1 MAEIVLREIAPSS
14 PGGRPPLAA
23 VPPDPIS
30 SPADLVPTSRSDIA
44 WFRMLP
50 TVTTKDLLDALK
62 AVGESTRLRIV
73 RLLIA
78 GELNVKDL
86 TRVLGQSQPRIS
98 RHLKLL
104 VEAGLIERYREGSW
118 VYFRLAEGPSAL
130 HIRNL
135 LSAAIDPADQVLAR
149 DRDRAQAV
157 NQERSAAAQRY
168 FEAHAAEWDRIR
180 ALHIADL
187 DVERAMQT
195 VLGAHLDHEP
205 VGLLVDLGTG
215 TGRILE
221 LMAGRV
227 RRAIGIDVN
236 QAMLAYARAK
246 LEALGL
252 RHCQVRQGDL
262 YNLPLPDAQA
272 DVVVL
277 HQVLHF
283 LDDPARA
290 IREAA
295 RLLHP
300 AGRLM
305 IVDFAQHEMEFLR
318 EEFAHRRL
326 GLAPELVAQWAEQAG
341 LQVLTQ
347 QDLSPS
353 PAAGRRSK
361 TDTLTVS
368 LWLCGARPKPTSGKK
383 TPAKKAGTTDTME
396 VVA

>member
-1 MAEIVLREIAPSS
+1 MV
-14 PGGRPPLAA
+14 
-23 VPPDPIS
+23 
-30 SPADLVPTSRSDIA
+30 
-44 WFRMLP
+44 P
-50 TVTTKDLLDALK
+50 TVTTKELLDGLK

-73 RLLIA
+73 MLLIA

-135 LSAAIDPADQVLAR
+135 LSTAIDPTDRALAR
-149 DRDRAQAV
+149 DRERAQAV

-180 ALHIADL
+180 ALHVADL
-187 DVERAMQT
+187 NVERAMQAA
-195 VLGAHLDHEP
+195 LGEHLGRTP
-205 VGLLVDLGTG
+205 ASLLVDLGTG

-227 RRAIGIDVN
+227 QRAIGIDVN

-272 DVVVL
+272 DIVTL

-295 RLLHP
+295 RLLRP

-305 IVDFAQHEMEFLR
+305 IVDFAPHEMEFLR

-326 GLAPELVAQWAEQAG
+326 GLDPDQVAQWVEQAG
-341 LQVLTQ
+341 LKVLKQ
-347 QDLSPS
+347 QDMPTTTS
-353 PAAGRRSK
+353 ANRRPK
-361 TDTLTVS
+361 PDKLTVS
-368 LWLCGARPKPTSGKK
+368 LWLCGARIVAGAATK
-383 TPAKKAGTTDTME
+383 TPAGKTGSTDTME